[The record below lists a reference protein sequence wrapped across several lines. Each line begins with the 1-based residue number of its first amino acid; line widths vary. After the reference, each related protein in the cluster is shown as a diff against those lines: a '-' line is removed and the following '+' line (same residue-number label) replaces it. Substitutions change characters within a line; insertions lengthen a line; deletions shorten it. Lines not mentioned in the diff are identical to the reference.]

1 MPVTFGQLGEALPPL
16 SKRRSSN
23 ASLND
28 ELPVDAF
35 AGIKIKN
42 GGL

>member
-1 MPVTFGQLGEALPPL
+1 MT
-16 SKRRSSN
+16 SSFELE
-23 ASLND
+23 SLND